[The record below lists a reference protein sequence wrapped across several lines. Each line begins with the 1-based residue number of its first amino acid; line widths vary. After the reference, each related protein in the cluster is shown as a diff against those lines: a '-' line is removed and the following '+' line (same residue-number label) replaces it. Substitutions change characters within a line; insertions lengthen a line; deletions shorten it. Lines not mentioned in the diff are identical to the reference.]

1 MTKEVQLISFAQN
14 AAGDITIKIPRSYL
28 RHAVVTHE
36 DLPEGS
42 RVTNTKVFSDAVL
55 TEMQREQEDGTHA
68 VHLMLDEVINEAIEQ
83 GAEGV
88 KLGDEE

>member
-1 MTKEVQLISFAQN
+1 MTNIKLIEITNN

-28 RHAVVTHE
+28 RHTVAVHD

-42 RVTNTKVFSDAVL
+42 RVTNTKIFSDAVVS
-55 TEMQREQEDGTHA
+55 EIKREQEDGTNA
-68 VHLMLDEVINEAIEQ
+68 IHLMLDEMINEAIEQ

-88 KLGDEE
+88 KIGDDQ

>member
-1 MTKEVQLISFAQN
+1 MSNVKLIEVTSN
-14 AAGDITIKIPRSYL
+14 AAGDITIKIPRSYI
-28 RHAVVTHE
+28 RHTVAMLE

-55 TEMQREQEDGTHA
+55 SELRSEQEDGTTL
-68 VHLMLDEVINEAIEQ
+68 VHVMLDAAVLEAVEQ